1 MKRKILSTMMIATLS
16 CAGPAL
22 ADQAIITSGAA
33 GGTYQSVYGANLVQV
48 LKAKGHTVELQ
59 ESKGSMQ
66 NLQRLGNGEAQL
78 GFAQLDAY
86 AHYLKTGGKSLEI
99 LAPLGKECGYLVVK
113 KGGKVSGE
121 RDLRKAQDA
130 TLAIGE
136 EGSGSAIMWQ
146 FMTSLVPD
154 YKNAKIV
161 FQGGT
166 RALNQIGTPGGP
178 DAYLFVTAPG
188 NLEHKLIQAVN
199 ANKDLKF
206 VDMDKGGLDAKLNND
221 KPIYEFD
228 KVSVCEGWGCKVD
241 TICTQSFMFASPD
254 ASEKV
259 LQAVSDVMAMSPKTI
274 TEPKK

>member
-1 MKRKILSTMMIATLS
+1 MKLNVLSASITTILLSST
-16 CAGPAL
+16 AL
-22 ADQAIITSGAA
+22 ADPAIITSGAA
-33 GGTYQSVYGANLVQV
+33 GGTYQSVYGVNLAQV
-48 LKAKGHTVELQ
+48 LKAKGHTVDLQ

-86 AHYLKTGGKSLEI
+86 AQYLKTGGKPLEI
-99 LAPLGKECGYLVVK
+99 VAPLGKECGHLVVK
-113 KGGKVSGE
+113 KGGKVTSE
-121 RDLRKAQDA
+121 RGLRKEQDA

-146 FMTSLVPD
+146 FMTTLVPD

-178 DAYLFVTAPG
+178 DAFLFVTAPG

-199 ANKDLKF
+199 ANQELKF

-228 KVSVCEGWGCKVD
+228 KISVCEGWGCKVD
-241 TICTQSFMFASPD
+241 TICTLSYMFASPA

-259 LQAVSDVMAMSPKTI
+259 IQAVSDVMAMSPKTI